1 MPTKDRQQRYRQR
14 QRTSGRQRLE
24 VWIDRDTADLLEH
37 LIPQYP
43 APSRSGSLSL
53 IIPAAFRLLTSVT
66 GNFQPATSS
75 VTGNFQPATSSV
87 TGNFQP
93 ATSSVTGNFRSKP
106 IPDTGASRPG
116 RYMSQDLEDR
126 ILAMRQQ
133 GMSLQQVSAALANT
147 GILGNNGQPFRTGT
161 LSKAETRARCRL
173 NLSN

>member
-53 IIPAAFRLLTSVT
+53 IIPAAFRLLT
-66 GNFQPATSS
+66 
-75 VTGNFQPATSSV
+75 SV